1 MIYDPFSENVFV
13 SSDCGIMVTSD
24 CKSSSYGDPNLNP
37 SIAGLYFDGYLT
49 RTVTSS
55 LSDVLTVDDTSTSQ
69 VGNLLFDRVTGGIT
83 TIVRV
88 IDPTHLQVSPAV
100 NWGGG
105 QTVFLCYLITS
116 KSQYSPMHAGAPGY
130 IKQWKRLAW
139 MLKASGSV
147 TLGVSSDVNATET
160 TATAFTPNLSTL
172 YPVPLGTPIEHSRSH
187 WLLPSVAMSDYNK
200 TFELHGFSA
209 EFDATAARTR
219 Q

>member
-1 MIYDPFSENVFV
+1 V
-13 SSDCGIMVTSD
+13 
-24 CKSSSYGDPNLNP
+24 
-37 SIAGLYFDGYLT
+37 IA
-49 RTVTSS
+49 
-55 LSDVLTVDDTSTSQ
+55 VDDTTAIQ
-69 VGNLLFDRVTGGIT
+69 VGNILYEWASGDIT
-83 TIVRV
+83 TVV
-88 IDPTHLQVSPAV
+88 KVVDGNHLQVSPAV
-100 NWGGG
+100 SWPHSVGGD
-105 QTVFLCYLITS
+105 VFFVCYTTDS
-116 KSQYSPMHAGAPGY
+116 KAQYSPMHAGAPGY

-172 YPVPLGTPIEHSRSH
+172 YPVQLGTPIEHSRSH

-209 EFDATAARTR
+209 EFDATSARTR